1 MFCNRCGT
9 EVQAG
14 SVVCSKCGRKFGDP
28 VAGVIQSRLERHLR
42 TLAILWMITGGLFVV
57 PAVGFMVFGRSVQFM
72 VHEQQPWPEVFQLL
86 VFLAG
91 STLLIL
97 AAGGVC
103 VGLGLMQKALWARTA
118 AIVLGVLAL
127 FHPPLGTALGV
138 YSLWVLVG
146 DEGGD
151 QYRYL
156 AQAQAS

>member
-1 MFCNRCGT
+1 
-9 EVQAG
+9 
-14 SVVCSKCGRKFGDP
+14 
-28 VAGVIQSRLERHLR
+28 
-42 TLAILWMITGGLFVV
+42 
-57 PAVGFMVFGRSVQFM
+57 MVFGRSRLFM
-72 VHEQQPWPEVFQLL
+72 LHEQQPWPDVFELL

-91 STLLIL
+91 STFLIL

-103 VGLGLMQKALWARTA
+103 VGLGLTQKAPWARTA

-156 AQAQAS
+156 AQTG